1 MGTPSQI
8 AGAGM
13 GATAGGSLMQAFG
26 GLASGFANKDMYDY
40 QASIAKLNE
49 QIDKQNAEFAVQQG
63 EQQALKVGMQGRFQA
78 GQIKVGQ
85 ASSGFDVNSGSN
97 KQVQTSQHSM
107 SMLDT
112 DIVRSNAAKTAYG
125 FKEQATVAGAQS
137 SLYTMAGDNAMSAGF
152 MNFGTS
158 ILGGASSVSSEWLK
172 GQTMGLWGGAD
183 SSSSYIN
190 PMNSTGFSIGGA

>member
-1 MGTPSQI
+1 MNPSQI
-8 AGAGM
+8 GGLGM

-26 GLASGFANKDMYDY
+26 GLSTGFAQKDMYDY

-97 KQVQTSQHSM
+97 KQVQESQHM
-107 SMLDT
+107 ITRLDT

-125 FKEQATVAGAQS
+125 FKEQGAVAGAQAN
-137 SLYTMAGDNAMSAGF
+137 LYTMAGDNAMEAGF

-172 GQTMGLWGGAD
+172 GQQMGLWGSPSGSD
-183 SSSSYIN
+183 STAYS
-190 PMNSTGFSIGGA
+190 P

>member
-1 MGTPSQI
+1 MNPSQI

-26 GLASGFANKDMYDY
+26 GLASGFASKGMYDY

-49 QIDKQNAEFAVQQG
+49 QIDNQNAEFAVQQG
-63 EQQALKVGMQGRFQA
+63 EQQALKVGMQGRAVA
-78 GQIKVGQ
+78 GQIKVAQ

-97 KQVQTSQHSM
+97 KQVQQSQHSM
-107 SMLDT
+107 TMLDT

-137 SLYTMAGDNAMSAGF
+137 SLYTMAGSNAESAGF

-172 GQTMGLWGGAD
+172 GQTMGLWGDAG
-183 SSSSYIN
+183 SNMSPTLNGQGLY
-190 PMNSTGFSIGGA
+190 